1 MRRTFRNA
9 ACSQRFSSYNL
20 INLAED
26 LSCSKR
32 DGASIK
38 EHEEFLA
45 CSSTAA
51 DAVEGHDEESRCKM
65 AREEQV

>member
-9 ACSQRFSSYNL
+9 CSQRFLSYNVTNL
-20 INLAED
+20 LAED